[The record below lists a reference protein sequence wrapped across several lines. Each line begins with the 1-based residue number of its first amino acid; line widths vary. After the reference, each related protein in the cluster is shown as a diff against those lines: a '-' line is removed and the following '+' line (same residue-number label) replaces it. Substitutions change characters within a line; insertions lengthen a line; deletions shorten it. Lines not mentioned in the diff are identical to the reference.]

1 MLKMNAPS
9 RTGTSEQGKQGSCFH
24 HLTKS
29 SVLRQLIAAS
39 ALMTAAVPMITMADY
54 DDEPVQVV
62 CLEIIERSQPEAP
75 RYAYREPNHYAWTD
89 DEIIQVAKILWAET
103 GKGNTYREKEAI
115 CALILNRTRHGDPFP
130 TDIVSVCRQHGEFN
144 RGKTSN
150 KNREIARECLDRY
163 QSHLD
168 GNFQDIQIPQ
178 SAVYMGRVNGTLTLY
193 DINWNKVY
201 EVAR

>member
-1 MLKMNAPS
+1 MTRKNALN
-9 RTGTSEQGKQGSCFH
+9 RIVTSEQGVRRSEYRHFSKPSA
-24 HLTKS
+24 
-29 SVLRQLIAAS
+29 LRQLIAAS
-39 ALMTAAVPMITMADY
+39 ALMAAAIPVIALADY
-54 DDEPVQVV
+54 DDEPVQMV
-62 CLEIIERSQPEAP
+62 CLELVEHPQPEAP
-75 RYAYREPNHYAWTD
+75 RYAYREPSHYTWTD
-89 DEIIQVAKILWAET
+89 DEINQVAKILWAET

-130 TDIVSVCRQHGEFN
+130 SDIVSVCRQHGEFN